1 MLSRLKIRSG
11 LWLVLGIFSMALW
24 ASAGL
29 AWLGARQA
37 ARDIDATTLLDQ
49 RIRPLHE
56 TGRLLLTA
64 LVGMNNAYINLQ
76 REDQIA
82 ATDEVRKASAAVQAA
97 AKAFEIY
104 RAAVPADDP
113 HARRAVLAYERYA
126 RVLGLRE
133 EALYEVSLER
143 YVAAASEA
151 EQADKD
157 FDAALRE
164 AIAVGEAQRETLRL
178 ESEARATRSGGIAL
192 GLLGLSLAMAA
203 LCLWFFR
210 QRLLGPLNQASQHFD
225 RIAAGDLGGAV
236 AGARQD
242 EIGALL
248 TALDRMQ
255 GGLARTVAS
264 IRHGASSVDQGTRG
278 IADGN
283 LALSARTEQQAA
295 ALEQTAATL
304 EELSA
309 AVRQNAG
316 QTSQTR
322 DLARAAS
329 DEAAL
334 GGQAVARITETMQQV
349 STHARR
355 IVDIVGIIDGIA
367 FQTNLLALNAAVEA
381 ARAGPQGKGFAV
393 VAGEVRSL
401 AQRSARAAAEV
412 KDLIEQSSASVA
424 LGEGQANE
432 ADRTMRQI
440 VKSVE
445 QLMQTL
451 DQVALATA
459 EQSDGIQQ
467 VSLAVTEMDRA
478 TQENAGLVEQTARAA
493 KALKAQS
500 DQLVETVSVFRLAP
514 GTPETEAVQP
524 LPALASD
531 LQPLLAHRAVGAQR
545 LGRAFEHDAPVA
557 HHEHAV

>member
-1 MLSRLKIRSG
+1 MLPRLQIRTG
-11 LWLVLGIFSMALW
+11 LWLVLGIFSLALW

-37 ARDIDATTLLDQ
+37 ARDIDATAVLDQ

-56 TGRLLLTA
+56 TGKLLLTA
-64 LVGMNNAYINLQ
+64 LVGMNNAYIQLQ
-76 REDQIA
+76 RGDQVA

-97 AKAFEIY
+97 AKAFETY
-104 RAAVPADDP
+104 RATVPGDDP

-143 YVAAASEA
+143 YVAAAGEA
-151 EQADKD
+151 EQADAD
-157 FDAALRE
+157 FSTALRE
-164 AIAVGEAQRETLRL
+164 AIAEAEGQRDALRL
-178 ESEARATRSGGIAL
+178 ASESRATRSGGIAL
-192 GLLGLSLAMAA
+192 GLFGLTLALAA
-203 LCLWFFR
+203 LCLLFFR
-210 QRLLGPLNQASQHFD
+210 QRLLGPLAQVDRQFD
-225 RIAAGDLGGAV
+225 RIAAGDLSSAV
-236 AGARQD
+236 SSARQD

-248 TALDRMQ
+248 IALDRMQ
-255 GGLARTVAS
+255 VGLARTVAS
-264 IRHGASSVDQGTRG
+264 IRQGASAVDQGTRG

-381 ARAGPQGKGFAV
+381 ARAGQQGKGFAV

-424 LGEGQANE
+424 LGADQATE
-432 ADRTMRQI
+432 ADRTMRQV

-514 GTPETEAVQP
+514 GADVAEASAEAAPSLTWTEG
-524 LPALASD
+524 SD
-531 LQPLLAHRAVGAQR
+531 LQPLLAHRRVGAQG
-545 LGRAFEHDAPVA
+545 LG
-557 HHEHAV
+557 

>member
-1 MLSRLKIRSG
+1 MLSRLQIRTG
-11 LWLVLGIFSMALW
+11 LWLVLGIFSLALW

-37 ARDIDATTLLDQ
+37 ERDIDATAVLDQ
-49 RIRPLHE
+49 RIKPLHE

-64 LVGMNNAYINLQ
+64 LVGMNNAYIQLQ
-76 REDQIA
+76 RGDQVA
-82 ATDEVRKASAAVQAA
+82 STDEVRKASAAVQAA
-97 AKAFEIY
+97 AKAFETY

-113 HARRAVLAYERYA
+113 HARRAVQAYERYA

-133 EALYEVSLER
+133 EALYEVSLDR
-143 YVAAASEA
+143 YVAASGEA

-157 FDAALRE
+157 FDAALRA
-164 AIAVGEAQRETLRL
+164 AIAEGEAQRDALRV
-178 ESEARATRSGGIAL
+178 ESETRATRSGGLAL
-192 GLLGLSLAMAA
+192 GLFVLSLGMAA
-203 LCLWFFR
+203 LCLLFFR
-210 QRLLGPLNQASQHFD
+210 QRLLGPLTQAGRHFD
-225 RIAAGDLGGAV
+225 RIAAGDLSGAV
-236 AGARQD
+236 ASARQD

-255 GGLARTVAS
+255 RGLAHTVAA
-264 IRHGASSVDQGTRG
+264 IRHGASAVDEGTRG

-283 LALSARTEQQAA
+283 QALSSRTEQQAA

-424 LGEGQANE
+424 LGAEQATE
-432 ADRTMRQI
+432 ADRTMRQV

-451 DQVALATA
+451 DEIARATA

-478 TQENAGLVEQTARAA
+478 TQENAGLVEQTARGA
-493 KALKAQS
+493 KALKSQS
-500 DQLVETVSVFRLAP
+500 DQLVETVSVFRLEPGAP
-514 GTPETEAVQP
+514 QAA
-524 LPALASD
+524 PAHPRPASD
-531 LQPLLAHRAVGAQR
+531 FQPLLAHRGVGTQR
-545 LGRAFEHDAPVA
+545 LGRAFKDDAAVT
-557 HHEHAV
+557 HHEHTV